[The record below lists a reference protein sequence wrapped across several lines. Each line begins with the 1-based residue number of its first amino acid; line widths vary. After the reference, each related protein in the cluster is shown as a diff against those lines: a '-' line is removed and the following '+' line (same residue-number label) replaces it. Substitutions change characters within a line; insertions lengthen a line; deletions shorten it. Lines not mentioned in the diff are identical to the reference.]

1 MSEIQP
7 TQERS
12 ILARIFMSP
21 DQPRLRAGWR
31 LLLQTILLFIFG
43 TIIAIAVGFIGFVDE
58 SFTSILNQILNFIV
72 VTGSVYVARRW
83 LDKKSFESLGLKLNI
98 QALFDV
104 LAGIGITFV
113 QMGFIYIIMLSLGWL
128 TFEGFAW
135 EFDPINVVLTSVL
148 TAFVVF
154 IFVGWNEE
162 LLSRGYHLQTIASG
176 INLFWGVIISSA
188 VFSLLHLANP
198 HTTWMS
204 AAGLFCAGIL
214 FAYAYIRTKQLW
226 LPIGMHLGW
235 NFFEGVVF
243 GFPVSGLD
251 IYALTRIQVPGPE
264 LWTGGAFGPEA
275 GLIVLPSLLVGAG
288 LIYLYTK
295 NRAIS

>member
-1 MSEIQP
+1 
-7 TQERS
+7 
-12 ILARIFMSP
+12 MSP

-31 LLLQTILLFIFG
+31 LLIHTILLFVFG
-43 TIIAIAVGFIGFVDE
+43 IIISVVAGFTGFVPE
-58 SFTSILNQILNFIV
+58 PFNSIWNQILNFLVI
-72 VTGSVYVARRW
+72 TGSVYIARRW
-83 LDKKSFESLGLKLNI
+83 LDKKSFESLGLKLSA
-98 QALFDV
+98 QTLFDI
-104 LAGIGITFV
+104 LAGIGMTFI
-113 QMGFIYIIMLSLGWL
+113 QMGFIYLLMLSLGWL

-135 EFDPINVVLTSVL
+135 EFDPINVVITSVL

-188 VFSLLHLANP
+188 VFGLLHLGNP
-198 HTTWMS
+198 NATWVS
-204 AAGLFCAGIL
+204 AAGIFFAGIYL
-214 FAYAYIRTKQLW
+214 AYGYRRTKQLW
-226 LPIGMHLGW
+226 LPIGLHIGW

-251 IYALTRIQVPGPE
+251 IYALTRIQVHGPE

-288 LIYLYTK
+288 LIYLHTK
-295 NRAIS
+295 NRETSN